1 MAYLFDSKSN
11 EPYKIS
17 RTKIDLFLECPH
29 CFYLDRVLGIS
40 RPSGP
45 GFSLNSAVDH
55 LLKKEFDI
63 YREKKEPHPLMLD
76 SKIDAVPFIHADLDE
91 WRENFKGVQVLHKHT
106 NLLITGAIDDVWVTP
121 SEELFVVDYKAT
133 STEKEISLED
143 QYKQGYKRQMEVY
156 QWLMRGKGFK
166 VSNTG
171 YFVFCNGIKDRD
183 LFDKKLEF
191 DLSIISYEGKS
202 DWIEPVLKD
211 IKDTLMKVETPAHSQ
226 TCEYGKYLKKA
237 VDLE

>member
-1 MAYLFDSKSN
+1 MAYLFDPKSN

-17 RTKIDLFLECPH
+17 RTKIDLFFECPH

-76 SKIDAVPFIHADLDE
+76 YKIDAVPLIHADLDE
-91 WRENFKGVQVLHKHT
+91 WRENFVGVQVLHKET

-133 STEKEISLED
+133 STTKEISLED

-183 LFDKKLEF
+183 LFDAKLEF
-191 DLSIISYEGKS
+191 DLSIISYDGK
-202 DWIEPVLKD
+202 DTWVEPILKD
-211 IKDTLMKVETPAHSQ
+211 IKNTLLMTTAPAHSQ
-226 TCEYGKYLKKA
+226 SCEFGKYLGKA
-237 VDLE
+237 SQIE